1 MSKNKIKKT
10 KISSASLKN
19 IPEKEKD
26 YLAAILEEIWSDFK
40 AFGESLDFVRQKG
53 DATFEEVGRIR
64 VELEEMNFR
73 LTNVEDEVKF
83 IRTTLEVLKTSL
95 NKKADIDFLKKLE
108 ERVIR
113 IERHLRISAA

>member
-83 IRTTLEVLKTSL
+83 IRTTLEALKTSL